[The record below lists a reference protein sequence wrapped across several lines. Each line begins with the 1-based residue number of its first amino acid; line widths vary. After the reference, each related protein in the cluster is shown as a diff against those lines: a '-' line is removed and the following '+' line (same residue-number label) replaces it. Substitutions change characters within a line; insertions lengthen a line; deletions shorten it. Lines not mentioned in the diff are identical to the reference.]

1 MKYEFVIVAGFLV
14 DDSITILSIVTL
26 NDNFDLLYDTII
38 GQFQLQIEISS
49 FFVHLSSLDEITT
62 RHFSLRL

>member
-38 GQFQLQIEISS
+38 GQFQLQIEILS